1 ERGTREQLSSYH
13 RVCPGQAQGL
23 VESRTRLTGQVIC
36 RTSSHGTGA
45 HREADED
52 PSSSPEHGMKER
64 WDHFVGGRFVLPQSG
79 RYLDSY
85 NPVTGEKRAG
95 VARGDAA
102 DVDTAVAAAS
112 AAFPE
117 WRDRRPIERGRT
129 LLEIARKIRE
139 KSRELAA
146 IERLETGKPAIQ
158 VPFEIEVAAQYFE
171 LYGGLVNAIQGE
183 TIDLGAGYHSYA
195 RREPFG
201 VVGVILPWN
210 APLNQAGRGIAPA
223 LAAGNTVVAKP
234 SEFTSASLLEL
245 ARIAVDECGLPPGV
259 LNVVTGTGEEAGAS
273 LVAHRDVRK
282 VAFTGSVRAGR
293 EVGKIAAERII
304 PLTLELGG
312 KSPNI
317 VFADA
322 DLKHAVP
329 GSIRAFVVN
338 AGQVCLAGTRILV
351 ERPIHDTFV
360 CAMVEALERVTV
372 GPDEKAVVG
381 PMTTRAQYEKVQR
394 YYEIAR
400 QEGAVAAAGGK
411 LPEDPRLRRG
421 WFVTP
426 TIYTGVRNDMRI
438 AREEIFGPVTCVMPF
453 DDEDEAVRV
462 ANDTDYGLAAG
473 IWTRDLVRAHRVA
486 ARIEAGQIYVHE
498 WMGGGGETPPGGY
511 QGGGLGRGEGNEAL
525 PPHPPPQ
532 GVAI

>member
-1 ERGTREQLSSYH
+1 
-13 RVCPGQAQGL
+13 
-23 VESRTRLTGQVIC
+23 
-36 RTSSHGTGA
+36 
-45 HREADED
+45 
-52 PSSSPEHGMKER
+52 
-64 WDHFVGGRFVLPQSG
+64 
-79 RYLDSY
+79 
-85 NPVTGEKRAG
+85 
-95 VARGDAA
+95 
-102 DVDTAVAAAS
+102 
-112 AAFPE
+112 
-117 WRDRRPIERGRT
+117 
-129 LLEIARKIRE
+129 
-139 KSRELAA
+139 
-146 IERLETGKPAIQ
+146 
-158 VPFEIEVAAQYFE
+158 
-171 LYGGLVNAIQGE
+171 
-183 TIDLGAGYHSYA
+183 
-195 RREPFG
+195 
-201 VVGVILPWN
+201 VILPWN
-210 APLNQAGRGIAPA
+210 APLNQAGRGVAPA

-245 ARIAVDECGLPPGV
+245 ARLAVDECGLPPGV
-259 LNVVTGTGEEAGAS
+259 LNVVTGTGEEAGAA

-322 DLKHAVP
+322 DLKQAVP
-329 GSIRAFVVN
+329 GSIRAFVLN

-360 CAMVEALERVTV
+360 QAMVQALERVVV
-372 GPDEKAVVG
+372 GADDRAVVG

-394 YYEIAR
+394 YYAIAR
-400 QEGAVAAAGGK
+400 QEGAVAAAGGA
-411 LPEDPRLRRG
+411 LPEDPQLRRG

-462 ANDTDYGLAAG
+462 ANDTEYGLAAG

-486 ARIEAGQIYVHE
+486 ARLEAGQIYVNE
-498 WMGGGGETPPGGY
+498 WMAGGVETPLGGY
-511 QGGGLGRGEGNEAL
+511 KGSGYGREKGLEAL
-525 PPHPPPQ
+525 HHYTQ
-532 GVAI
+532 LKCVTIRL